1 MSQHKKAREETHV
14 IFTPTAL
21 VVSLGEEHQRQAQA
35 CLERSGEIKFSLK
48 EVAVSELPSIRSGLS
63 NLVTED

>member
-1 MSQHKKAREETHV
+1 MSQHKKGREDTHL

-21 VVSLGEEHQRQAQA
+21 VVTLGEEHQREAQA

-48 EVAVSELPSIRSGLS
+48 EVAVSELPSTQSGLS
-63 NLVTED
+63 NLVIED